1 MRHLRRRISCGDCT
15 LDRIRIEKTDSRK
28 FFKVNF
34 LCFVMATKIPAAQNR
49 LYKNAFVCKECKHKM
64 KVEPLKI
71 IGGKVRCRKC
81 KSTDFRP
88 VRKK

>member
-1 MRHLRRRISCGDCT
+1 LFETT
-15 LDRIRIEKTDSRK
+15 LKNQSRK
-28 FFKVNF
+28 FFKVKSLNIS
-34 LCFVMATKIPAAQNR
+34 MATKIPAAQNR
-49 LYKNAFVCKECKHKM
+49 LYKNAFVCKVCKHKI

-81 KSTDFRP
+81 KAKEFRP